1 VPIYIDFEEKAR
13 ADIGYRVLP
22 IIISQVILTIS
33 KGYLDLGGNIRG
45 EGDWDYFVVMIL
57 SIYQDIW
64 VGVRQG

>member
-33 KGYLDLGGNIRG
+33 KGYLDLGGNIGG
-45 EGDWDYFVVMIL
+45 EGNWNGFFIL
-57 SIYQDIW
+57 ISTI
-64 VGVRQG
+64 